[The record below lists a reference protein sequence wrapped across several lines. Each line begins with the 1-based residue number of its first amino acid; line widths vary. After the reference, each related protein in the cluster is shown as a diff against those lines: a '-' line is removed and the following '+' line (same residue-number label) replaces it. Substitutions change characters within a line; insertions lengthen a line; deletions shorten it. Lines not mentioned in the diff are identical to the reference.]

1 MSHDILQLM
10 MGCGSS
16 RDPFPH
22 SPFKKTPVYQ
32 IEGGGTLSVNS
43 NNTLK
48 NVIKS
53 TPKDSTTTQIDV
65 IQWNRLN
72 VSDDPEG
79 LEQAEI
85 VSLHR
90 SRNVKSLE
98 DALKRSSECQT
109 DPVNEEVF
117 DWDLSDRTDTETQ
130 TNPPTRATSTNNQG
144 SDGDPDLQD
153 AIVQTDQRL
162 TFLLHKSEEERIKW
176 LQKGH
181 APPSAGGVAPQGP
194 LKITFADASVQTY
207 IEVATVAIQVDP
219 IELSEF
225 SGSRNPDSRTPFNF
239 DEASDFSDADIST
252 VHVNSNPPSRKSG
265 AAKSGK
271 RRLIRNRDGT
281 YLGSPDEHSDPDEII
296 YASEANI
303 VSPVLS
309 PIPTQ
314 SDAGFQTNMIMATV
328 AASNTNNTMSGPVG
342 LVQPGDRVGFSSKNG
357 ALLKRINP
365 KYKSDVGVQTDEE
378 LSEEAGGYRAEPS
391 QMRKYEL
398 IGSDPDVFKSI
409 DQWVLDISSKR
420 YKHLKKILALL
431 AQHIEDEPAYNGI
444 EDLIRIRAFYR
455 WTTENIRF
463 VFSESYNQN
472 SFKTHFI

>member
-1 MSHDILQLM
+1 M

-48 NVIKS
+48 NVISSNNKAA
-53 TPKDSTTTQIDV
+53 KDSTTTQIDV

-72 VSDDPEG
+72 ISDDPEG
-79 LEQAEI
+79 LEQEPEI

-90 SRNVKSLE
+90 PTYAKSLE

-176 LQKGH
+176 LKKGH

-207 IEVATVAIQVDP
+207 IEVTTVAIQVDP

-225 SGSRNPDSRTPFNF
+225 SGTRIQESRNGAKIPFNF

-252 VHVNSNPPSRKSG
+252 VHVNSNTPSRKSG

-328 AASNTNNTMSGPVG
+328 AASNTNNSMSTPVG
-342 LVQPGDRVGFSSKNG
+342 LVQPGDRVGFTSKNG
-357 ALLKRINP
+357 ALLKRVNP

-455 WTTENIRF
+455 WTTENIRS
-463 VFSESYNQN
+463 VFQS
-472 SFKTHFI
+472 

>member
-1 MSHDILQLM
+1 M

-32 IEGGGTLSVNS
+32 IEGGGSVNS

-48 NVIKS
+48 NIIKPS
-53 TPKDSTTTQIDV
+53 KDSSKTQIDV
-65 IQWNRLN
+65 IQWNKL
-72 VSDDPEG
+72 SITDQDDLD

-90 SRNVKSLE
+90 SSYVKSLE

-109 DPVNEEVF
+109 DPVLEDEEIF
-117 DWDLSDRTDTETQ
+117 DWDLSDRTDIETQ
-130 TNPPTRATSTNNQG
+130 TNPPTRATSTNHHG
-144 SDGDPDLQD
+144 SVTEVDPDLQD

-176 LQKGH
+176 LKKDH
-181 APPSAGGVAPQGP
+181 APAGGVAAPLAP

-225 SGSRNPDSRTPFNF
+225 SGTRTQESRNNAKVPFNF

-252 VHVNSNPPSRKSG
+252 VHNSNPPSRKSE
-265 AAKSGK
+265 AKSGK

-309 PIPTQ
+309 PIPNQ

-328 AASNTNNTMSGPVG
+328 AASNTNNTMSTPVG
-342 LVQPGDRVGFSSKNG
+342 LVQPNDRVGFSSKNG
-357 ALLKRINP
+357 AFLKRINP

-378 LSEEAGGYRAEPS
+378 LSEEAGGYRAEPTL
-391 QMRKYEL
+391 MRKYEL

-409 DQWVLDISSKR
+409 DQWVLEISSKR

-431 AQHIEDEPAYNGI
+431 AQHIEEEPAYNGI
-444 EDLIRIRAFYR
+444 EDLIRIRAFFK
-455 WTTENIRF
+455 WTTENIR
-463 VFSESYNQN
+463 
-472 SFKTHFI
+472 